1 MDKSIRIYHSHDEMK
16 ADEYRYWQNRPMS
29 AKLAAGRP
37 QDIADVA
44 ALRKTAEAQKSD
56 KQK

>member
-1 MDKSIRIYHSHDEMK
+1 MK